1 MLPKTT
7 KKLRSSGK
15 SSRTAKPGNLGKRR
29 KTSLLHRPRYIVG
42 ASLFLVIIFLA
53 VSYRCFNEQIPPG
66 EIQEIE
72 IVHGA
77 SVHEISLQLRREG
90 IISSA
95 WGFRRHVQRQELD
108 RALQAGTYQLPAGLS
123 VSEAADILVRG
134 FPRYADLLVYPGLT
148 ADEISQRI
156 AQWTEASQQHILQ
169 QLEREAEVYGF
180 PFAEGF
186 FFPGTYRIP
195 LEGFTPSLVIREAFD
210 RFSDW
215 RDEHADEI
223 DKSPYT
229 LEQIVITA
237 SMIQREAGSIE
248 EMPII
253 ADIIWKRL
261 ELGIPLGIDAATRYE
276 LNDWQNPL
284 MREDFERATPY
295 NTRRNIGL
303 PPTAISNPGIPAL
316 LAALRPASSPYLY
329 FLHDRNGKIHYG
341 RTYQEHQKNI
351 KQHLRN

>member
-1 MLPKTT
+1 MSPKTT
-7 KKLRSSGK
+7 KKLRSSGR
-15 SSRTAKPGNLGKRR
+15 SSRAAKPGNRGKRKQ
-29 KTSLLHRPRYIVG
+29 KTLKYRTWYIAG
-42 ASLFLVIIFLA
+42 AALFLGIIFAA
-53 VSYRCFNEQIPPG
+53 VLFRCSSRQIVPG
-66 EIQEIE
+66 EIRNIE
-72 IVHGA
+72 IAHGS
-77 SVHEISLQLRREG
+77 SVHDISLQLRREG

-95 WGFRRHVQRQELD
+95 WGFRRHVRRHELD
-108 RALQAGTYQLPAGLS
+108 RTLQAGTYHLPAGLS

-134 FPRYADLLVYPGLT
+134 FPRYADILVYPGLT
-148 ADEISQRI
+148 VEEISQRI
-156 AQWTEASQQHILQ
+156 ADWTDASQRHIRQ

-195 LEGFTPSLVIREAFD
+195 LEGFTPSLVIREAFN
-210 RFSDW
+210 RFTDW
-215 RDEHADEI
+215 RDQHADEI
-223 DKSPYT
+223 AESPYT

-261 ELGIPLGIDAATRYE
+261 ELGMPLGIDATTRYE
-276 LNDWQNPL
+276 LNDWQNAL
-284 MREDFERATPY
+284 MREDLERATPY

-303 PPTAISNPGIPAL
+303 PPTGISNPGVHAL
-316 LAALRPASSPYLY
+316 LAALRPEDSPYLY

-341 RTYQEHQKNI
+341 RTYQEHQQNI
-351 KQHLRN
+351 EQHLRR